1 MTENDINSQAWRDAV
16 SARKDCLS
24 LEVLQHL
31 ADGSSDAEASQHMAG
46 CPHCQAQLAMLKSFE
61 SSLPSE
67 NEGSAVAW
75 IAAQLERNQTCASS
89 ADAEV
94 WKPHWRNVLRVPYLA
109 GAAALALVVGL
120 GISFYISGREHHSFP
135 GNFQGTDTVRSG
147 SVRLTVP
154 SGDLDLAPDDFRWEA
169 YPGAKNYLVEVLEVD
184 GTVLWSR
191 QSPQD
196 FLAASPELKRK
207 MLPGKTL
214 LWKVTAIDGS
224 GRAIA
229 TSSQERFQVKI
240 AEP

>member
-31 ADGSSDAEASQHMAG
+31 ADGSSDAEASQHLAG

-61 SSLPSE
+61 SLPAE
-67 NEGSAVAW
+67 NEGAAVAW
-75 IAAQLERNQTCASS
+75 IAAQLERKQACASS
-89 ADAEV
+89 AAAELRI
-94 WKPHWRNVLRVPYLA
+94 PLWRNVLRIPYLA

-120 GISFYISGREHHSFP
+120 GISFYISGREHHSFH
-135 GNFQGTDTVRSG
+135 GNFQGTDTMRSG
-147 SVRLTVP
+147 SVRLTAP
-154 SGDLDLAPDDFRWEA
+154 SGDLDLVPDDFRWEP
-169 YPGAKNYLVEVLEVD
+169 YPGAKTYLVEVMEVD

-214 LWKVTAIDGS
+214 LWKVTAMDGS
-224 GRAIA
+224 GGAIA

-240 AEP
+240 TARK